1 MLHLCIKLTRMKA
14 VILNR
19 NGKLEDGFAEQPQA
33 KSQEVLI
40 RIKASGFNPIDYQML
55 ENELERKL
63 ISSPILGRELSGI
76 VVDKGSEV
84 TAFNI
89 GDEVYC
95 GSGSMGSNG
104 TYAEYIAVPEAIVSL
119 KPKNIS
125 FEQAASIP
133 SAGLTSLQIF
143 NRLKLHPENTILVTG
158 ATGGVGSFLIKLL
171 LAHNIRQ
178 ITATVGSEENRQIL
192 LNMGL
197 KDHQIINYKEEG
209 LIRNILKANN
219 NQPFEFGIDLVGN
232 YMSEITA
239 EVLKINGMYVD
250 VTALVTKE
258 AHEMLF
264 NKGSLIM
271 NISNYT
277 YGMIKKYDY
286 YKNSLLE
293 IKKLIE
299 NEMIHPPQHKVIG
312 SLSLTTVL
320 QAHSMLKNNQ
330 AQGHKLIMKH

>member
-1 MLHLCIKLTRMKA
+1 MKA
-14 VILNR
+14 VILNK
-19 NGKLEDGFAEQPQA
+19 NGKLEDGFAEQPQP
-33 KSQEVLI
+33 KSNEVLI
-40 RIKASGFNPIDYQML
+40 QIKASGFNPIDYQML

-84 TAFNI
+84 TEFNI
-89 GDEVYC
+89 GDEVYS

-104 TYAEYIAVPEAIVSL
+104 TYAEYIAVPEAIVSF
-119 KPKNIS
+119 KPKNIL
-125 FEQAASIP
+125 FEQAAAIP

-143 NRLKLHPENTILVTG
+143 NRLKLNPENTVLVTG

-192 LNMGL
+192 LKLGL
-197 KDHQIINYKEEG
+197 KDYQIINYKKEN
-209 LIRNILKANN
+209 LIGNILKANN
-219 NQPFEFGIDLVGN
+219 DQTFEYGIDLVGN
-232 YMSEITA
+232 YMSEVTA
-239 EVLKINGMYVD
+239 EVLKINETYVD

-258 AHEMLF
+258 AHEALF
-264 NKGSLIM
+264 NKGTLIM

-277 YGMIKKYDY
+277 YGMVKKYEY

-293 IKKLIE
+293 IKELLE
-299 NEMIHPPQHKVIG
+299 NETISPPQYKIVG
-312 SLSLTTVL
+312 NLSLETVL
-320 QAHSMLKNNQ
+320 QAHSILKNNQ

>member
-1 MLHLCIKLTRMKA
+1 MKA
-14 VILNR
+14 VILNK
-19 NGKLEDGFAEQPQA
+19 NGKLEDGLAEQPQP
-33 KSQEVLI
+33 KSNEVLI
-40 RIKASGFNPIDYQML
+40 QIKASGFNPIDYQML

-84 TAFNI
+84 TEFNI
-89 GDEVYC
+89 GDEIYC

-104 TYAEYIAVPEAIVSL
+104 TYAEYIAVPEAIVFF

-125 FEQAASIP
+125 FEQAAAIP

-143 NRLKLHPENTILVTG
+143 NRLKLTPENTVLVTG

-192 LNMGL
+192 LNLGL
-197 KDHQIINYKEEG
+197 KDHQIINYKEEN
-209 LIRNILKANN
+209 LISNILKANN
-219 NQPFEFGIDLVGN
+219 DQPFEYGIDLVGN
-232 YMSEITA
+232 YMSEVTA

-250 VTALVTKE
+250 VTALVTKD
-258 AHEMLF
+258 AHETLF
-264 NKGSLIM
+264 NKGTLIM

-277 YGMIKKYDY
+277 YGMVKKYEY
-286 YKNSLLE
+286 YKNSLIT
-293 IKKLIE
+293 IKTFIE
-299 NEMIHPPQHKVIG
+299 NETILPPQYKTVG
-312 SLSLTTVL
+312 NLSLDTVL
-320 QAHSMLKNNQ
+320 QAHSLLKNNQ
-330 AQGHKLIMKH
+330 TQGHKLIMKH

>member
-1 MLHLCIKLTRMKA
+1 MKA
-14 VILNR
+14 IILNK
-19 NGKLEDGFAEQPQA
+19 NGKLEDGFAEQPQP
-33 KSQEVLI
+33 KSNEVLI
-40 RIKASGFNPIDYQML
+40 QIKASGFNPIDYQML

-104 TYAEYIAVPEAIVSL
+104 TYAEYIAIPEAIVSF

-143 NRLKLHPENTILVTG
+143 NRLKLNPENTVLVTG

-171 LAHNIRQ
+171 LSHGIQ
-178 ITATVGSEENRQIL
+178 KITATVGSEENRQIL

-197 KDHQIINYKEEG
+197 KKHQIINYREEN
-209 LIRNILKANN
+209 LIQNIVKANN
-219 NQPFEFGIDLVGN
+219 DQPFEFGIDLVGN
-232 YMSEITA
+232 SMSEITA
-239 EVLKINGMYVD
+239 EVLKINGTYVD
-250 VTALVTKE
+250 VTALVTKD
-258 AHEMLF
+258 AHEILF
-264 NKGSLIM
+264 NKGTLIM

-277 YGMIKKYDY
+277 YGMVKKYEY

-293 IKKLIE
+293 IKRLIE
-299 NEMIHPPQHKVIG
+299 NETISPPQYKIVG
-312 SLSLTTVL
+312 NLSLETVL
-320 QAHSMLKNNQ
+320 QAHSILKNNQ
-330 AQGHKLIMKH
+330 TQGHKLIMKH

>member
-1 MLHLCIKLTRMKA
+1 MKA
-14 VILNR
+14 IILNK
-19 NGKLEDGFAEQPQA
+19 NGKLEDGFAKQPQP
-33 KSQEVLI
+33 KSNEVLI
-40 RIKASGFNPIDYQML
+40 QIKASGFNPIDYQML

-104 TYAEYIAVPEAIVSL
+104 TYAEYIAIPEAIVSF

-143 NRLKLHPENTILVTG
+143 NRLKLNPENTVLVTG

-171 LAHNIRQ
+171 LSHGIQ
-178 ITATVGSEENRQIL
+178 KITATVGSEENRQIL

-197 KDHQIINYKEEG
+197 KKHQIINYREEN
-209 LIRNILKANN
+209 LIQNIVKANN
-219 NQPFEFGIDLVGN
+219 DQPFEFGIDLVGN
-232 YMSEITA
+232 SMSEITA
-239 EVLKINGMYVD
+239 EVLKINGTYVD
-250 VTALVTKE
+250 VTALVTKD
-258 AHEMLF
+258 AHEILF
-264 NKGSLIM
+264 NKGTLIM

-277 YGMIKKYDY
+277 YGMVKKYEY

-293 IKKLIE
+293 IKRLIE
-299 NEMIHPPQHKVIG
+299 NETISPPQYKIVG
-312 SLSLTTVL
+312 NLSLETVL
-320 QAHSMLKNNQ
+320 QAHSILKNNQ
-330 AQGHKLIMKH
+330 TQGHKLIMKH

>member
-1 MLHLCIKLTRMKA
+1 MKA
-14 VILNR
+14 VILNK
-19 NGKLEDGFAEQPQA
+19 NGKLEDGFTEQP
-33 KSQEVLI
+33 KPKDNEVLI
-40 RIKASGFNPIDYQML
+40 QIKASGFNPIDYQML

-76 VVDKGSEV
+76 IVGKGSEV
-84 TAFNI
+84 TQFNI

-104 TYAEYIAVPEAIVSL
+104 TYAEYIAVPEAIVSF

-143 NRLKLHPENTILVTG
+143 NRLKLNPENTVLVTG
-158 ATGGVGSFLIKLL
+158 AAGGVGSFLIKLL

-178 ITATVGSEENRQIL
+178 TTATVGSEENRQML
-192 LNMGL
+192 LNLGL
-197 KDHQIINYKEEG
+197 KSHQIVNYRDEN
-209 LIRNILKANN
+209 LIENILKANN
-219 NQPFEFGIDLVGN
+219 DQPFEYGIDLVGN
-232 YMSEITA
+232 YISEVTA
-239 EVLKINGMYVD
+239 KVLKINGTYVD
-250 VTALVTKE
+250 VTALVTKD
-258 AHEMLF
+258 AHEILF
-264 NKGSLIM
+264 NKGTLIM

-277 YGMIKKYDY
+277 YGMIKKYEY

-299 NEMIHPPQHKVIG
+299 NETILPPQHKLIG
-312 SLSLTTVL
+312 NLSLDTVL
-320 QAHSMLKNNQ
+320 QAHSLLKNNQ
-330 AQGHKLIMKH
+330 TQGHKLIMKH

>member
-1 MLHLCIKLTRMKA
+1 MKA
-14 VILNR
+14 VILNK
-19 NGKLEDGFAEQPQA
+19 NGTLEDGFAEQPKP
-33 KSQEVLI
+33 KSNEVLI
-40 RIKASGFNPIDYQML
+40 QIKASGFNPIDYQML

-76 VVDKGSEV
+76 VVDKGSGVKE
-84 TAFNI
+84 FNI

-104 TYAEYIAVPEAIVSL
+104 TYAEYIAVPEAIVSF

-125 FEQAASIP
+125 FEQAAAIP

-143 NRLKLHPENTILVTG
+143 NRLKLNPENTVLVTG

-178 ITATVGSEENRQIL
+178 ITTTVGSEENRQIL
-192 LNMGL
+192 LKLGL
-197 KDHQIINYKEEG
+197 KEHQIINYKEEN
-209 LIRNILKANN
+209 LIGNILKANN
-219 NQPFEFGIDLVGN
+219 DQPFEYGIDLVGN
-232 YMSEITA
+232 YMSEVTA
-239 EVLKINGMYVD
+239 EVLKINGTYVD

-264 NKGSLIM
+264 NKGTLIM

-277 YGMIKKYDY
+277 YGMIKKYEY

-293 IKKLIE
+293 IKRLIE
-299 NEMIHPPQHKVIG
+299 NETILPPQHKIIG
-312 SLSLTTVL
+312 NLSLETVL
-320 QAHSMLKNNQ
+320 KAHSLLKNNQ
-330 AQGHKLIMKH
+330 TQGHKLIMRNDE

>member
-1 MLHLCIKLTRMKA
+1 MKA
-14 VILNR
+14 VILNK
-19 NGKLEDGFAEQPQA
+19 NGTLEDGLAEQPQP
-33 KSQEVLI
+33 KNNEVLI
-40 RIKASGFNPIDYQML
+40 QIKASGFNPIDYQML

-76 VVDKGSEV
+76 VIDKGSEV

-89 GDEVYC
+89 GDEVYS

-104 TYAEYIAVPEAIVSL
+104 TYAEYIAVPEAIVSF

-125 FEQAASIP
+125 FEQAAAIP

-143 NRLKLHPENTILVTG
+143 NRLQLNPEDKVLVTG

-178 ITATVGSEENRQIL
+178 IITTVGSEENRQIL
-192 LNMGL
+192 LKLGL
-197 KDHQIINYKEEG
+197 KEHQIINYKEEN
-209 LIRNILKANN
+209 LIQNILKANN
-219 NQPFEFGIDLVGN
+219 NQPFEYGIDLVGN
-232 YMSEITA
+232 YMSEVTA
-239 EVLKINGMYVD
+239 EVLKINGTYVD

-258 AHEMLF
+258 AHEILF
-264 NKGSLIM
+264 NKGTLIM

-277 YGMIKKYDY
+277 YGMVKKYEY

-299 NEMIHPPQHKVIG
+299 NETILPPQYKIVG
-312 SLSLTTVL
+312 ALSLDTVL
-320 QAHSMLKNNQ
+320 KAHSILKNNLT
-330 AQGHKLIMKH
+330 QGHKLIMKH

>member
-1 MLHLCIKLTRMKA
+1 MKA
-14 VILNR
+14 VILNK
-19 NGKLEDGFAEQPQA
+19 NFQLEDGMVEKPPV
-33 KSQEVLI
+33 KNNEVLI
-40 RIKASGFNPIDYQML
+40 QIKASGFNPIDYQML

-76 VVDKGSEV
+76 IVDKGPEA
-84 TAFNI
+84 TQFNI

-104 TYAEYIAVPEAIVSL
+104 TYAEYIVVPESIVSF

-133 SAGLTSLQIF
+133 SVGLTSLQVF
-143 NRLKLHPENTILVTG
+143 NRLKLSPENTVLITG

-171 LAHNIRQ
+171 LAHNIRK
-178 ITATVGSEENRQIL
+178 ITATVGSEANRQIL

-197 KDHQIINYKEEG
+197 KDHQIINYRQET
-209 LIRNILKANN
+209 LIENILKANN

-232 YMSEITA
+232 YMSEVTA
-239 EVLKINGMYVD
+239 EVLKINGTYVD
-250 VTALVTKE
+250 VTALVTKD
-258 AHEMLF
+258 AHEILF

-277 YGMIKKYDY
+277 YGMVKKYEY

-299 NEMIHPPQHKVIG
+299 TGTITPPQHKIIG
-312 SLSLTTVL
+312 NLSLETVL
-320 QAHSMLKNNQ
+320 QAHSILKNNQ